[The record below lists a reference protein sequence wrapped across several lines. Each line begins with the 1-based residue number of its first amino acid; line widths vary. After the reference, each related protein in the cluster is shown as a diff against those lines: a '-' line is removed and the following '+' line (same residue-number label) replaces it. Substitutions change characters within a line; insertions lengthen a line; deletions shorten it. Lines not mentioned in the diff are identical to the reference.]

1 MDQRPKPCSGLYP
14 PWDEPGSLIVWGE
27 TNVDCECDGNLS
39 FLQVLKYT
47 YTKTSEL
54 DLLG

>member
-1 MDQRPKPCSGLYP
+1 MDQRPEPCSGLYP